1 MKFNL
6 SKKEAYIMVILNVTP
21 DSFYDGGK
29 YTDEKSIE
37 KKVREMISNGVDI
50 IDIGAES
57 SRPGSMRISSQEEM
71 KRLVPIV
78 EFIRKFTNIPLSIDS
93 VKSEVISALIPYDIQ
108 IINDIS
114 AGRDEN
120 IISIAA
126 ENNLYICIM
135 HMQNNPENMQNDP
148 RYNNVTKDIF
158 CLLYTSDAADE

>member
-1 MKFNL
+1 MG
-6 SKKEAYIMVILNVTP
+6 ILNVTP

-78 EFIRKFTNIPLSIDS
+78 EFIRKFTNIPQSNDTK
-93 VKSEVISALIPYDIQ
+93 KSQEISPIIHYHIQ
-108 IINDIS
+108 IL
-114 AGRDEN
+114 AK
-120 IISIAA
+120 
-126 ENNLYICIM
+126 M
-135 HMQNNPENMQNDP
+135 
-148 RYNNVTKDIF
+148 
-158 CLLYTSDAADE
+158 